1 MDDNS
6 SPFIYSV
13 EAFRAQESM
22 TTYAI
27 EATEFNS
34 EVVFDLRGC
43 LEAKNDQKLN
53 RLILP
58 QNRRGQTSSAYVA

>member
-6 SPFIYSV
+6 SAFIYSV

-22 TTYAI
+22 ATYAT
-27 EATEFNS
+27 EATEFDS
-34 EVVFDLRGC
+34 EVVFGLRGC
-43 LEAKNDQKLN
+43 LEAKNGQKLN